1 VSAAGEQGGGDRL
14 LAVTDLRVQFGTKKG
29 TVHAVNGVSFSV
41 GRGEMLG
48 IVGESGCGKSA
59 TGLSIMRLVPR
70 PGRITSGAILLDN
83 QDLRALGESE
93 MRAIRGKSISMIFQ
107 DPMSALNPVLTISR
121 QLTEALILHEGM
133 GRRDAHDRS
142 VELLRKVGIPS
153 PEKRIRDYPHQ
164 FSGGMRQRATIAMAI
179 SCRPKIIIADEP
191 TTALDVTIQA
201 QIIELMQSI
210 CRELGTSIVLI
221 THSLGIVAGTCR
233 RVAVMYAGRIVE
245 QAGTDE
251 MFSNPRH
258 PYTHGLLTSTPR
270 MDRVERRLQPIG
282 GMAPSLRTLPS
293 RCFFA
298 PRCAYA
304 VDRCTREDP
313 ALQAVEG
320 RSRGPVQ
327 ELGSHST
334 ACFRSTE
341 QLW

>member
-1 VSAAGEQGGGDRL
+1 VSALAEKAGGDRL
-14 LAVTDLRVQFGTKKG
+14 LSVSDLRVQFGTKSG

-41 GRGEMLG
+41 ARGEMLG

-59 TGLSIMRLVPR
+59 TGLSLMRLVPR
-70 PGRITSGAILLDN
+70 PGRITAGEITLDG
-83 QDLRALGESE
+83 QDLRALGRKE
-93 MRAIRGKSISMIFQ
+93 MRRIRGKSIAMIFQ

-121 QLTEALILHEGM
+121 QLTEALVLHEGM
-133 GRRDAHDRS
+133 SRRDARDRA
-142 VELLRKVGIPS
+142 VELLGKVGIPS

-210 CRELGTSIVLI
+210 CHELETAIVLI
-221 THSLGIVAGTCR
+221 THSLGVVAGTCR

-245 QAGTDE
+245 QGDTDE
-251 MFSNPRH
+251 MFAHPRH

-282 GMAPSLRTLPS
+282 GMAPSLRTLPA

-304 VDRCTREDP
+304 VERCTREDP
-313 ALQAVEG
+313 VLQPVEG
-320 RSRGPVQ
+320 GGPASARAL
-327 ELGSHST
+327 EEHSA
-334 ACFRSTE
+334 ACFRSAD